1 MEPMMLLTALMFALP
16 AVGFVVLLKR
26 LTASDRTGH
35 PLPME
40 DWEGIFSPSRYRAM
54 ERLLDDSDRDFLH
67 AQPGTSLA
75 IENKFRAA
83 RVTLFRAYM
92 HQLSDDFH
100 RVCKALKTLMV
111 HAPVERHDLAGLIL
125 KQQFQFSVTMMTT
138 EMRLLLY
145 GWGWAGV
152 SAEALLD
159 PLTAVRI
166 QLQSLAA
173 IADPSLSAASA

>member
-1 MEPMMLLTALMFALP
+1 VE
-16 AVGFVVLLKR
+16 
-26 LTASDRTGH
+26 S
-35 PLPME
+35 
-40 DWEGIFSPSRYRAM
+40 
-54 ERLLDDSDRDFLH
+54 
-67 AQPGTSLA
+67 
-75 IENKFRAA
+75 NFRKA

-92 HQLSDDFH
+92 HQLSEDFH

-125 KQQFQFSVTMMTT
+125 KQQFRFTVTMMTT
-138 EMRLLLY
+138 EARLVLY
-145 GWGWAGV
+145 SWGWAGV
-152 SAEALLD
+152 NAEALLE

>member
-1 MEPMMLLTALMFALP
+1 MEPMMLLAALMFALP
-16 AVGFVVLLKR
+16 AAGFVVLLKR
-26 LTASDRTGH
+26 LTASDRTSH
-35 PLPME
+35 PLPLE

-67 AQPGTSLA
+67 GQPGASRLV
-75 IENKFRAA
+75 EKKFRKE

-100 RVCKALKTLMV
+100 RICKALKLLMV
-111 HAPVERHDLAGLIL
+111 HAQVERHDLAGLIL
-125 KQQFQFSVTMMTT
+125 KQQFQFTVTMMTT
-138 EMRLLLY
+138 EVRLVLY
-145 GWGWAGV
+145 SWGWAGV
-152 SAEALLD
+152 SAQALLE
-159 PLTAVRI
+159 PLTAVRT

>member
-1 MEPMMLLTALMFALP
+1 MGPMMLLAAPMFALP
-16 AVGFVVLLKR
+16 TAGFIVLLRR
-26 LTASDRTGH
+26 LTARDHASH
-35 PLPME
+35 PLPLE

-54 ERLLDDSDRDFLH
+54 ERLLDESDRDFLH
-67 AQPGTSLA
+67 TQPGVSGA
-75 IENKFRAA
+75 VIKKFRKA

-125 KQQFQFSVTMMTT
+125 KQQFHFTVTMMTT
-138 EMRLLLY
+138 EVRLVLY
-145 GWGWAGV
+145 SWGWAGV
-152 SAEALLD
+152 NAEALLE
-159 PLTAVRI
+159 PLTAVRM

-173 IADPSLSAASA
+173 IADPSLSAAGA